1 MHRGEVWLVRLDP
14 TVGDEIGKIRPVV
27 IVSDE
32 TVGLLQLKVI
42 VPITEWKERYAIRDW
57 MVQID
62 ESAEN
67 GLTKLSA
74 ADTFQVRS
82 ISQERFIQQLGRMD
96 DVAMQEISEVLAVVL
111 NINE

>member
-1 MHRGEVWLVRLDP
+1 MRRGEVWLVRLNP

-27 IVSDE
+27 IVSDDE
-32 TVGLLQLKVI
+32 VGRLKLKVI
-42 VPITEWKERYAIRDW
+42 VPITGWNNAFSELYW
-57 MVQID
+57 MVRID

-67 GLTKLSA
+67 GLAKLSA

-82 ISQERFIQQLGRMD
+82 VSQERFIQQLGRID
-96 DVAMQEISEVLAVVL
+96 DVAMQEISSALAIVL